1 MESAILLGV
10 FLLLAVLGVPL
21 AFAMALST
29 SFVMMFVLDISLTAF
44 FSRAFAGIDAF
55 SLLAIPFFVL
65 VGELLTGGGMSQRLI
80 DFANSFIGW
89 MRGGLGNVNVGAS
102 VLFGG
107 VSGSSAAD
115 TAAIGGVM
123 IPQMKRAGYDPGFAA
138 AVTASSATIG
148 SLIPPSVLLIIYGGI
163 SGLSIGAL
171 FLAGVGPGLAVGV
184 FLFLYTWWRGRKQV
198 GAEVPFSIRN
208 IGRTFVRAGLTG
220 VLPVLLVW
228 GILTGATTATE
239 AGVVGAVYA
248 LIIGRFVYR
257 ELTWGMIYRMAAK
270 TAELTG
276 ALMLLLFT
284 ATAFAWVL
292 AFVGLP
298 RLIIEG
304 IFLISDNRTVIVLV
318 VIVFLLI
325 FGMFVE
331 TIAAAT
337 IIAPVL
343 LPLGAVLGFDPLH
356 FGMILIMTLL
366 VGTVTPPVGI
376 LLFICQGIAE
386 IDTRTAVKAIAP
398 FVGVLALVVVLVAFV
413 PALTTWLPSIAAR

>member
-1 MESAILLGV
+1 MESAILLGI

-29 SFVMMFVLDISLTAF
+29 SFVMIFVLDVSMTAF
-44 FSRAFAGIDAF
+44 FSRAFAGIDSF
-55 SLLAIPFFVL
+55 SLLAIPFFIL

-80 DFANSFIGW
+80 DFANSIIGW
-89 MRGGLGNVNVGAS
+89 MTGGLGNVNVGAS

-171 FLAGVGPGLAVGV
+171 FLAGIGPGLLVGA
-184 FLFLYTWWRGRKQV
+184 FLFVYTWYRGRQQV
-198 GAEVPFSIRN
+198 GASVPFSIRN
-208 IGRTFVRAGLTG
+208 IAISFRRAALTG

-228 GILTGATTATE
+228 AILTGATTATE

-248 LIIGRFVYR
+248 LLIGRFVYR
-257 ELTWGMIYRMAAK
+257 ELTWRMIYRMAAR

-298 RLIIEG
+298 RLIIG
-304 IFLISDNRTVIVLV
+304 AIFRVSENPTIVILI

-343 LPLGAVLGFDPLH
+343 LPLGAVLGYDPLH
-356 FGMILIMTLL
+356 FGMILILTLL

-376 LLFICQGIAE
+376 LLFICQGIAD
-386 IDTRTAVKAIAP
+386 IDTRTAVRAIAP
-398 FVGVLALVVVLVAFV
+398 FIVVLAAVVVVVAFV
-413 PALTTWLPSIAAR
+413 PGLTTWLPSLAAR

>member
-1 MESAILLGV
+1 MESAILLGA
-10 FLLLAVLGVPL
+10 FLLLAALGVPL
-21 AFAMALST
+21 AYAMGVST
-29 SFVMMFVLDISLTAF
+29 AFVMIFVLDISLAAF

-55 SLLAIPFFVL
+55 ALLAIPFFVF
-65 VGELLTGGGMSQRLI
+65 VGELLTGGGMSKRLI
-80 DFANSFIGW
+80 DFANSLMGW

-123 IPQMKRAGYDPGFAA
+123 IPEMKRAGYDPGFAA

-163 SGLSIGAL
+163 AGLSIGDL
-171 FLAGVGPGLAVGV
+171 FLAGVGPGLTVGL
-184 FLFLYTWWRGRKQV
+184 FLFLYTWWRGRQQV
-198 GAEVPFSIRN
+198 GAEVPFSLAN
-208 IGRTFVRAGLTG
+208 VGRTFLRAGLTG
-220 VLPVLLVW
+220 ILPALLVW
-228 GILTGATTATE
+228 GILSGATTATE
-239 AGVVGAVYA
+239 AGVVGAVYS
-248 LIIGRFVYR
+248 LLLGKYIYR
-257 ELTWGMIYRMAAK
+257 ELTWRSVLRMAAK

-298 RLIIEG
+298 RLIIET
-304 IFLISDNRTVIVLV
+304 IFSISENPSVIIIIVVL
-318 VIVFLLI
+318 FLLV

-337 IIAPVL
+337 IVAPVL
-343 LPLGAVLGFDPLH
+343 LPLGQAIGFDPLH
-356 FGMILIMTLL
+356 FGMIVIFTLL

-386 IDTRTAVKAIAP
+386 VSTTKAVRAIAP
-398 FVGVLALVVVLVAFV
+398 FIAVLLGVAMLVAFV
-413 PALTTWLPSIAAR
+413 PELSTWLPSLAER

>member
-1 MESAILLGV
+1 MESAILLGI
-10 FLLLAVLGVPL
+10 FLLLAVVGVPL
-21 AFAMALST
+21 AFAMGLSAAFT
-29 SFVMMFVLDISLTAF
+29 MMFVLDISLTAF

-55 SLLAIPFFVL
+55 SLLAIPFFVF

-80 DFANSFIGW
+80 DFANSLIGW

-123 IPQMKRAGYDPGFAA
+123 IPQMKRSGYDPGFSA

-163 SGLSIGAL
+163 SGLSIGGL
-171 FLAGVGPGLAVGV
+171 FLAGIGPGLAVGV
-184 FLFLYTWWRGRKQV
+184 FLFAYTWWRGRKQV
-198 GAEVPFSIRN
+198 GAEVPFSIGN
-208 IGRTFVRAGLTG
+208 ILRTLRRAGLTG
-220 VLPVLLVW
+220 LLPALIVW
-228 GILTGATTATE
+228 GIITGATTATE

-257 ELTWGMIYRMAAK
+257 ELTWAAIYRMAVR
-270 TAELTG
+270 TVELTG

-284 ATAFAWVL
+284 ATAFAWIL

-298 RLIIEG
+298 RLVIEG
-304 IFLISDNRTVIVLV
+304 IFRITDSPTVIILIV
-318 VIVFLLI
+318 VAFLLL

-337 IIAPVL
+337 IVAPVL
-343 LPLGAVLGFDPLH
+343 LPLGAQLGYDPLH
-356 FGMILIMTLL
+356 FGMILIMALL
-366 VGTVTPPVGI
+366 VGTITPPVGI

-386 IDTRTAVKAIAP
+386 IDTRTAVRSIVP
-398 FVGVLALVVVLVAFV
+398 FVMVLAGVVLLVAFY
-413 PALTTWLPSIAAR
+413 PPLTTYLPSVATR

>member
-1 MESAILLGV
+1 MESAILLGI
-10 FLLLAVLGVPL
+10 FLALAVLGVPL
-21 AFAMALST
+21 AYAMGLST
-29 SFVMMFVLDISLTAF
+29 SFVMVFVLDIPLTAF
-44 FSRAFAGIDAF
+44 FSRSFAGIDAF
-55 SLLAIPFFVL
+55 SLLAIPFFIF

-80 DFANSFIGW
+80 DFANSLIGW

-163 SGLSIGAL
+163 SGLSIGGL
-171 FLAGVGPGLAVGV
+171 FLAGVGPGLVVGL
-184 FLFLYTWWRGRKQV
+184 FLFLYVWWRGRQQV
-198 GAEVPFSIRN
+198 GADVPFNLRN
-208 IGRTFVRAGLTG
+208 IGRTLRRAGLTG
-220 VLPVLLVW
+220 ILPVLLVW
-228 GILTGATTATE
+228 GILTGASTATE
-239 AGVVGAVYA
+239 AGVIGAIYA

-257 ELTWGMIYRMAAK
+257 ELTWRVIYRMAAR

-304 IFLISDNRTVIVLV
+304 IFSVSQNPTVIILI
-318 VIVFLLI
+318 IVAFLLI

-343 LPLGAVLGFDPLH
+343 LPLGAELGYDPLH
-356 FGMILIMTLL
+356 FGMIVIMTLL

-386 IDTRTAVKAIAP
+386 IDTKTAMRAIMP
-398 FVGVLALVVVLVAFV
+398 FVLVLAGVVLVVAFV
-413 PALTTWLPSIAAR
+413 PALTTWLPSVAVR

>member
-1 MESAILLGV
+1 MESAILLGI
-10 FLLLAVLGVPL
+10 FLLLAVVGVPL
-21 AFAMALST
+21 AFAMGLSAAFT
-29 SFVMMFVLDISLTAF
+29 MVFVLDISLTAF

-55 SLLAIPFFVL
+55 SLLAIPFFVF

-80 DFANSFIGW
+80 DFANSLIGW

-123 IPQMKRAGYDPGFAA
+123 IPQMKRSGYDPGFSA

-163 SGLSIGAL
+163 SGLSIGGL
-171 FLAGVGPGLAVGV
+171 FLAGIGPGLAVGV
-184 FLFLYTWWRGRKQV
+184 FLFAYTWWRGRKQV
-198 GAEVPFSIRN
+198 GAEVPFSIGN
-208 IGRTFVRAGLTG
+208 ILRTLRRAGLTG
-220 VLPVLLVW
+220 LLPALIVW
-228 GILTGATTATE
+228 GIITGATTATE

-257 ELTWGMIYRMAAK
+257 ELTWSAIYRMAVR
-270 TAELTG
+270 TVELTG

-284 ATAFAWVL
+284 ATAFAWIL

-298 RLIIEG
+298 RLVIEG
-304 IFLISDNRTVIVLV
+304 IFRISDSPTVIILIV
-318 VIVFLLI
+318 VAFLLL

-337 IIAPVL
+337 IVAPVL
-343 LPLGAVLGFDPLH
+343 LPLGAQLGYDPLH
-356 FGMILIMTLL
+356 FGMILIMALL
-366 VGTVTPPVGI
+366 VGTITPPVGI

-386 IDTRTAVKAIAP
+386 IDTRTAVRSIAP
-398 FVGVLALVVVLVAFV
+398 FVMVLAGVVLLVAFY
-413 PALTTWLPSIAAR
+413 PPLTTYLPSLATR

>member
-1 MESAILLGV
+1 MESAILLGA
-10 FLLLAVLGVPL
+10 FLLLAALGVPL
-21 AFAMALST
+21 AYAMGVST
-29 SFVMMFVLDISLTAF
+29 AFVMIFVLDISLAAF

-55 SLLAIPFFVL
+55 ALLAIPFFVF
-65 VGELLTGGGMSQRLI
+65 VGELLTGGGMSKRLI
-80 DFANSFIGW
+80 DFANSLMGW

-123 IPQMKRAGYDPGFAA
+123 IPEMKRAGYDPGFAA

-163 SGLSIGAL
+163 AGLSIGDL
-171 FLAGVGPGLAVGV
+171 FLAGVGPGLTVGL
-184 FLFLYTWWRGRKQV
+184 FLFLYTWWRGRQQV
-198 GAEVPFSIRN
+198 GAEVPFSPAN
-208 IGRTFVRAGLTG
+208 VGRTFLRAGLTG
-220 VLPVLLVW
+220 ILPALLVW
-228 GILTGATTATE
+228 GILSGATTATE
-239 AGVVGAVYA
+239 AGVVGAVYS
-248 LIIGRFVYR
+248 LLLGKYIYR
-257 ELTWGMIYRMAAK
+257 ELTWRSVLRMAAK

-298 RLIIEG
+298 RLIIET
-304 IFLISDNRTVIVLV
+304 IFSISENPSVIIIIVVL
-318 VIVFLLI
+318 FLLV

-337 IIAPVL
+337 IVAPVL
-343 LPLGAVLGFDPLH
+343 LPLGQAIGFDPLH
-356 FGMILIMTLL
+356 FGMIVIFTLL

-386 IDTRTAVKAIAP
+386 VSTTKAVRAIAP
-398 FVGVLALVVVLVAFV
+398 FIAVLLGVAMLVAFV
-413 PALTTWLPSIAAR
+413 PELSTWLPSLAER

>member
-1 MESAILLGV
+1 MESAILLGI
-10 FLLLAVLGVPL
+10 FLLLAVVGVPL
-21 AFAMALST
+21 AFAMGLSAAFT
-29 SFVMMFVLDISLTAF
+29 IVFVLDISLTAF

-55 SLLAIPFFVL
+55 SLLAIPFFVF

-80 DFANSFIGW
+80 DFANSLIGW

-123 IPQMKRAGYDPGFAA
+123 IPQMKRSGYDPGFSA

-163 SGLSIGAL
+163 SGLSIGGL
-171 FLAGVGPGLAVGV
+171 FLAGIGPGLAVGV
-184 FLFLYTWWRGRKQV
+184 FLFAYTWWRGRKQV
-198 GAEVPFSIRN
+198 GAEVPFSIGN
-208 IGRTFVRAGLTG
+208 ILRTLRRAGLTG
-220 VLPVLLVW
+220 LLPALIVW
-228 GILTGATTATE
+228 GIITGATTATE

-257 ELTWGMIYRMAAK
+257 ELTWSAIYRMAVR
-270 TAELTG
+270 TVELTG

-284 ATAFAWVL
+284 ATAFAWIL

-298 RLIIEG
+298 RLVIEG
-304 IFLISDNRTVIVLV
+304 IFRISDSPTVIILIV
-318 VIVFLLI
+318 VAFLLL

-337 IIAPVL
+337 IVAPVL
-343 LPLGAVLGFDPLH
+343 LPLGAQLGYDPLH
-356 FGMILIMTLL
+356 FGIILIMALL
-366 VGTVTPPVGI
+366 VGTITPPVGI

-386 IDTRTAVKAIAP
+386 IDTRTAVRSIAP
-398 FVGVLALVVVLVAFV
+398 FVMVLAGVVLLVAFY
-413 PALTTWLPSIAAR
+413 PPLTTYLPSLATR

>member
-257 ELTWGMIYRMAAK
+257 ELTWGMIYRMTAK

-304 IFLISDNRTVIVLV
+304 IFLISDNRTVIVLI

>member
-1 MESAILLGV
+1 MESAILLGI
-10 FLLLAVLGVPL
+10 FLLLATLGVPL
-21 AFAMALST
+21 AFAMGLST
-29 SFVMMFVLDISLTAF
+29 TFVMVFVLDISLTAF

-80 DFANSFIGW
+80 DFANSLIGW

-163 SGLSIGAL
+163 SGLSIGGL
-171 FLAGVGPGLAVGV
+171 FLAGIGPGLVVGL
-184 FLFLYTWWRGRKQV
+184 FLFVYTWWRGRQQV
-198 GAEVPFSIRN
+198 GAEVPFDLQN
-208 IGRTFVRAGLTG
+208 IVRTLRRAGLAG

-228 GILTGATTATE
+228 AILTGATTATE
-239 AGVVGAVYA
+239 AGVIGAVYA
-248 LIIGRFVYR
+248 LVVGHFVYR
-257 ELTWGMIYRMAAK
+257 ELTWSSIYRM
-270 TAELTG
+270 TARTVELTG
-276 ALMLLLFT
+276 SLMLLLFT

-298 RLIIEG
+298 RLVIEG
-304 IFLISDNRTVIVLV
+304 IFSISENPAV
-318 VIVFLLI
+318 VILIVVAFLLV

-343 LPLGAVLGFDPLH
+343 LPLGAELGFDPLH
-356 FGMILIMTLL
+356 FGMIVILTLL

-386 IDTRTAVKAIAP
+386 VDTRTAVRAIAP
-398 FVGVLALVVVLVAFV
+398 FVLVLAAVVVLVAFI
-413 PALTTWLPSIAAR
+413 PALTTWLPSIAAG

>member
-1 MESAILLGV
+1 MESAILLGI
-10 FLLLAVLGVPL
+10 FLLLAVVGVPL
-21 AFAMALST
+21 AFAMGLSAAFT
-29 SFVMMFVLDISLTAF
+29 MMFVLDISLTAF

-55 SLLAIPFFVL
+55 SLLAIPFFVF

-80 DFANSFIGW
+80 DFANSLIGW

-123 IPQMKRAGYDPGFAA
+123 IPQMKRSGYDPGFSA

-163 SGLSIGAL
+163 SGLSIGGL
-171 FLAGVGPGLAVGV
+171 FLAGIGPGLAVGV
-184 FLFLYTWWRGRKQV
+184 FLFAYTWWRGRKQV
-198 GAEVPFSIRN
+198 GAEVPFSIGN
-208 IGRTFVRAGLTG
+208 ILRTLRRAGLTG
-220 VLPVLLVW
+220 LLPALIVW
-228 GILTGATTATE
+228 GIITGATTATE

-257 ELTWGMIYRMAAK
+257 ELTWAAIYRMAVR
-270 TAELTG
+270 TVELTG

-284 ATAFAWVL
+284 ATAFAWIL

-298 RLIIEG
+298 RLVIEG
-304 IFLISDNRTVIVLV
+304 IFRISDSPTVIILIV
-318 VIVFLLI
+318 VAFLLL

-337 IIAPVL
+337 IVAPVL
-343 LPLGAVLGFDPLH
+343 LPLGAQLGYDPLH
-356 FGMILIMTLL
+356 FGMILIMALL
-366 VGTVTPPVGI
+366 VGTITPPVGI

-386 IDTRTAVKAIAP
+386 IDTRTAVRSTVP
-398 FVGVLALVVVLVAFV
+398 FVMVLAGVVLLVAFY
-413 PALTTWLPSIAAR
+413 PPLTTYLPSLATR

>member
-1 MESAILLGV
+1 MESAILLGA
-10 FLLLAVLGVPL
+10 FLLLAALGVPL
-21 AFAMALST
+21 AYAMGLST
-29 SFVMMFVLDISLTAF
+29 AFVMIFVLDIGLAAF

-55 SLLAIPFFVL
+55 ALLAIPFFVF
-65 VGELLTGGGMSQRLI
+65 VGELLTGGGMSKRLI
-80 DFANSFIGW
+80 DFANSLMGW

-123 IPQMKRAGYDPGFAA
+123 IPEMKRAGYDPGFAA

-163 SGLSIGAL
+163 AGLSIGDL
-171 FLAGVGPGLAVGV
+171 FLAGVGPGLTVGV
-184 FLFLYTWWRGRKQV
+184 FLFLYTWWRGRQQV
-198 GAEVPFSIRN
+198 GAEVAFSLAN
-208 IGRTFVRAGLTG
+208 VGRTSARAGLTG
-220 VLPVLLVW
+220 ILPVLLVW

-239 AGVVGAVYA
+239 AGVVGAVYS
-248 LIIGRFVYR
+248 LLLGKFIYR
-257 ELTWGMIYRMAAK
+257 ELTWRSILGMAAK

-298 RLIIEG
+298 RLIVEA
-304 IFLISDNRTVIVLV
+304 IFSISENPSVIIIIVVL
-318 VIVFLLI
+318 FLLL

-337 IIAPVL
+337 IVAPVL
-343 LPLGAVLGFDPLH
+343 LPLGAELGFDPLH
-356 FGMILIMTLL
+356 FGMIVIFTLL

-376 LLFICQGIAE
+376 LLFICQGIAGVS
-386 IDTRTAVKAIAP
+386 TTKAVRAIAP
-398 FVGVLALVVVLVAFV
+398 FIAVLLGVAMVVAFV
-413 PALTTWLPSIAAR
+413 PELSTWLPSIAER

>member
-1 MESAILLGV
+1 MESAILLGI
-10 FLLLAVLGVPL
+10 FLLLAVVGVPL
-21 AFAMALST
+21 AFAMGLSAAFT
-29 SFVMMFVLDISLTAF
+29 MMFVLDISLTAF

-55 SLLAIPFFVL
+55 SLLAIPFFVF

-80 DFANSFIGW
+80 DFANSLIGW

-123 IPQMKRAGYDPGFAA
+123 IPQMKRSGYDPGFSA

-163 SGLSIGAL
+163 SGLSIGGL
-171 FLAGVGPGLAVGV
+171 FLAGIGPGLAVGV
-184 FLFLYTWWRGRKQV
+184 FLFAYTWWRGRKQV
-198 GAEVPFSIRN
+198 GAEVPFSIGN
-208 IGRTFVRAGLTG
+208 ILRTLRRAGLTG
-220 VLPVLLVW
+220 LVPALIVW
-228 GILTGATTATE
+228 GIITGATTATE

-257 ELTWGMIYRMAAK
+257 ELTWAAIYRMAVR
-270 TAELTG
+270 TVELTG

-284 ATAFAWVL
+284 ATAFAWIL

-298 RLIIEG
+298 RLVIEG
-304 IFLISDNRTVIVLV
+304 IFRISDSPTVIILIV
-318 VIVFLLI
+318 VAFLLL

-337 IIAPVL
+337 IVAPVL
-343 LPLGAVLGFDPLH
+343 LPLGAQLGYDPLH
-356 FGMILIMTLL
+356 FGMILIMALL
-366 VGTVTPPVGI
+366 VGTITPPVGI

-386 IDTRTAVKAIAP
+386 IDTRTAVRSTVP
-398 FVGVLALVVVLVAFV
+398 FVMVLAGVVLLVAFY
-413 PALTTWLPSIAAR
+413 PPLTTYLPSLATR

>member
-1 MESAILLGV
+1 MESAILLGI
-10 FLLLAVLGVPL
+10 FLFLAVLGVPL
-21 AFAMALST
+21 AFAMGLSST
-29 SFVMMFVLDISLTAF
+29 FVMVFVLDVSLTAF
-44 FSRAFAGIDAF
+44 FSRAFAGIDSF
-55 SLLAIPFFVL
+55 NLLAIPFFIF

-80 DFANSFIGW
+80 DFANSLIGW

-163 SGLSIGAL
+163 SGLSIGGL
-171 FLAGVGPGLAVGV
+171 FLAGIIPGLLVGL
-184 FLFLYTWWRGRKQV
+184 FLFIYTWWRGRQQV
-198 GAEVPFSIRN
+198 GGAVPFDVRN
-208 IGRTFVRAGLTG
+208 IWSTFRRAALTG
-220 VLPVLLVW
+220 ILPVLLVW
-228 GILTGATTATE
+228 GILSGATTATE

-248 LIIGRFVYR
+248 LIVGRFVYR
-257 ELTWGMIYRMAAK
+257 ELSWRMIYRMAAR
-270 TAELTG
+270 TVELTG

-284 ATAFAWVL
+284 ATAFAWIL

-298 RLIIEG
+298 RLIIGG
-304 IFLISDNRTVIVLV
+304 IFSISENPAVIILI

-343 LPLGAVLGFDPLH
+343 LPLGAALGFDPLH

-386 IDTRTAVKAIAP
+386 IDTRTAIRAIAP
-398 FVGVLALVVVLVAFV
+398 FILVLALVVVLVAFV
-413 PALTTWLPSIAAR
+413 PALTTWLPSLAAR